1 MNRIV
6 FALALVLL
14 PLCAPAWAQ
23 ADKADPKA
31 AAEPVVKQLE
41 AFRRGDFDT
50 AFTFASGM
58 IRAQFDRSAFE
69 AMVRRGY
76 PEIARSTFA
85 AVTKTELESPGL
97 AYVTVKIRGANGQA
111 VEALYEMIWED
122 GWRINGVATRPDAA
136 GTVWRRLTTPP
147 LTLALSP
154 EGRG

>member
-1 MNRIV
+1 MQVKRLIV
-6 FALALVLL
+6 GVASTLAVVSV
-14 PLCAPAWAQ
+14 CVFAWAQ
-23 ADKADPKA
+23 ADRTNAKA

-58 IRAQFDRSAFE
+58 IQAQFDRPAFE
-69 AMVRRGY
+69 TMVRRGY

-122 GWRINGVATRPDAA
+122 GWRINGVATRPDAL
-136 GTVWRRLTTPP
+136 GVI
-147 LTLALSP
+147 
-154 EGRG
+154 

>member
-1 MNRIV
+1 MQVKRLV
-6 FALALVLL
+6 VGVAGVLALLS
-14 PLCAPAWAQ
+14 LCASAWAQ
-23 ADKADPKA
+23 ADKTNPKS

-58 IRAQFDRSAFE
+58 IQAQFDRQAFE
-69 AMVRRGY
+69 TMVRGGY

-111 VEALYEMIWED
+111 VEALYELIWED
-122 GWRINGVATRPDAA
+122 GWKINGVATRPDSA
-136 GTVWRRLTTPP
+136 GVI
-147 LTLALSP
+147 
-154 EGRG
+154 

>member
-1 MNRIV
+1 MQVKR
-6 FALALVLL
+6 LVLGVVSMVAL
-14 PLCAPAWAQ
+14 LSLCVPAWAQ
-23 ADKADPKA
+23 TDKTDAKA

-58 IRAQFDRSAFE
+58 IQAQFDRQAFE
-69 AMVRRGY
+69 TMVRGGY

-111 VEALYEMIWED
+111 VEALYELIWED
-122 GWRINGVATRPDAA
+122 GWKINGVATRPDAA
-136 GTVWRRLTTPP
+136 GVI
-147 LTLALSP
+147 
-154 EGRG
+154 

>member
-1 MNRIV
+1 MQEKRFIAG
-6 FALALVLL
+6 FASALAVLSV
-14 PLCAPAWAQ
+14 CAVVWAQ
-23 ADKADPKA
+23 ADRTDAKG

-41 AFRRGDFDT
+41 AFRRDDFDT

-58 IRAQFDRSAFE
+58 IRAQFDRAAFE
-69 AMVRRGY
+69 TMVRRGY

-85 AVTKTELESPGL
+85 AVTRTELDSPGL

-136 GTVWRRLTTPP
+136 GTV
-147 LTLALSP
+147 
-154 EGRG
+154 

>member
-1 MNRIV
+1 MQVKRLV
-6 FALALVLL
+6 VGVASALAVVSV
-14 PLCAPAWAQ
+14 CVSAWAQ
-23 ADKADPKA
+23 ADRTNAKA

-58 IRAQFDRSAFE
+58 IQAQFDRPAFE
-69 AMVRRGY
+69 TMVRRGY

-111 VEALYEMIWED
+111 IEAMYELIWED

-136 GTVWRRLTTPP
+136 GVI
-147 LTLALSP
+147 
-154 EGRG
+154 